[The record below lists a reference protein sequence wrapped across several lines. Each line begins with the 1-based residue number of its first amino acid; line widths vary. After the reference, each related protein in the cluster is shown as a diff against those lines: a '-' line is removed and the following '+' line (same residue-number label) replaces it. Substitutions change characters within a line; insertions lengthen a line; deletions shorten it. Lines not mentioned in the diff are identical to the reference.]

1 MKELAL
7 HILDIAQN
15 SIRAGAGE
23 IRISISESSVDDLL
37 TIVISDDGK
46 GMDQETL
53 QKAADPFFTSRK
65 TRRVGLGL
73 SLLSMNATLTGG
85 EMKIT
90 SSPGAGTAV
99 TATFRLSHIDLQPM
113 GDIGGIVS
121 FLITANPSI
130 NIAYMYSTDSQSWGV
145 TSQEIRD
152 VLGETSIT
160 DLKVVKYLREMITE
174 NTNELTNASTDMIN
188 ISNLV
193 N

>member
-23 IRISISESSVDDLL
+23 IRISISESSAEDLL

-46 GMDQETL
+46 GMDKETL

-73 SLLSMNATLTGG
+73 PLLSMNAALSGG

-99 TATFRLSHIDLQPM
+99 TASFRLNHIDRQPV
-113 GDIGGIVS
+113 GDIGGTVS

-130 NIAYMYSTDSQSWGV
+130 NIAYMYTVDSHSWGV
-145 TSQEIRD
+145 TTQEIRE
-152 VLGETSIT
+152 VLGTTSIT

-174 NTNELTNASTDMIN
+174 NTNELTNTKSGHDKY
-188 ISNLV
+188 
-193 N
+193 

>member
-23 IRISISESSVDDLL
+23 IRISISESSSEDLL

-46 GMDQETL
+46 GMDKETL
-53 QKAADPFFTSRK
+53 QRAADPFFTSRK

-73 SLLSMNATLTGG
+73 PLLSMNAALSGG

-99 TATFRLSHIDLQPM
+99 TASFRLNHIDRQPV
-113 GDIGGIVS
+113 GDIGGTVS

-130 NIAYMYSTDSQSWGV
+130 NIAYMYTVDSHSWGV
-145 TSQEIRD
+145 TTQEIRE
-152 VLGETSIT
+152 VLGTTSIT

-174 NTNELTNASTDMIN
+174 NTNELTNTKSGHDKY
-188 ISNLV
+188 
-193 N
+193 

>member
-23 IRISISESSVDDLL
+23 IRISISESSADDLL
-37 TIVISDDGK
+37 TVIISDNGK

-53 QKAADPFFTSRK
+53 HKAADPFFTSRK

-73 SLLSMNATLTGG
+73 PLLSMNAALSGG
-85 EMKIT
+85 EMQIT
-90 SSPGAGTAV
+90 SSPGVGTAV
-99 TATFRLSHIDLQPM
+99 TASFRLSHIDRPPV
-113 GDIGGIVS
+113 GDIGGTVS

-130 NIAYMYSTDSQSWGV
+130 NIAYIYSADGQSWGV
-145 TSQEIRD
+145 TTQEIRD
-152 VLGETSIT
+152 ALGETSIT

-174 NTNELTNASTDMIN
+174 NTNELTNAKSGHDKY
-188 ISNLV
+188 
-193 N
+193 

>member
-23 IRISISESSVDDLL
+23 IRISISESSADDLM

-73 SLLSMNATLTGG
+73 PLLSMNASLSGG

-90 SSPGAGTAV
+90 SSPGEGTAV
-99 TATFRLSHIDLQPM
+99 TAAFRLSHIDRQPV
-113 GDIGGIVS
+113 GDIGGTVS
-121 FLITANPSI
+121 FLITANPAI
-130 NIAYMYSTDSQSWGV
+130 NITYSYSVDGQSWGV
-145 TSQEIRD
+145 TSHEIRE
-152 VLGETSIT
+152 VLGATPIT

-174 NTNELTNASTDMIN
+174 NTNELTNARTDMIN
-188 ISNLV
+188 IRNLV
-193 N
+193 I